1 MGINHRTAAQMKLK
15 AMKPG
20 PPMKY
25 PLVAVIALAMIG
37 LASATPAASAQIT
50 RDGDAVYLNGI
61 IEAADYLTFLGV
73 VGTTDDVTVYLSSPG
88 GEVYPAMA
96 IGRFIRVR
104 GFGTMVPAGG
114 ECASA
119 CVLIWAAGYPRS
131 LDPYAR
137 LGLHCSRLVNRTICY
152 GPGRVQMQTY
162 LREMG
167 MPPSVAAIPIMGDL
181 PITWIDH
188 ATKGLIVR
196 RAPPWI
202 APSRP
207 NCSANC

>member
-1 MGINHRTAAQMKLK
+1 MSELQ
-15 AMKPG
+15 
-20 PPMKY
+20 
-25 PLVAVIALAMIG
+25 PLVAVITLAMIG
-37 LASATPAASAQIT
+37 LATATPAASAQIT

-73 VGTTDDVTVYLSSPG
+73 VGTETTPRKVTDDVTTVYLSSRG
-88 GEVYPAMA
+88 GEVSPAMA
-96 IGRFIRVR
+96 IGRLIRVR

-114 ECASA
+114 ECSSA

-137 LGLHCSRLVNRTICY
+137 LGLHCPRLVNGTICY
-152 GPGRVQMQTY
+152 GLGRVQMQTY

-167 MPPSVAAIPIMGDL
+167 MPPTVAAIPIMGDL
-181 PITWIDH
+181 PIRWIDH
-188 ATKGLIVR
+188 ATKGLIVE

-207 NCSANC
+207 YCSVNC